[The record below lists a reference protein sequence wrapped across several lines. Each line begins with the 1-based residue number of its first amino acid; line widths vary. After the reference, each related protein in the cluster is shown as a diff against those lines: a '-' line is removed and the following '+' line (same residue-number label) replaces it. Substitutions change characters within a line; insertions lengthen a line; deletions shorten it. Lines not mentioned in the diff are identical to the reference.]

1 MKPKPLVSLNHLTV
15 PVVVDI
21 RYTFKK
27 TTKNHSF
34 QAEVSKLLD
43 LVANSLYSEREI
55 FLRELISNSADACEK
70 LRYQSLSKKNIL
82 GDDVD
87 LKINV
92 RVSKKKKY
100 IEIQDNGI
108 GMTEQELIDNLG
120 TIARSGTSKFME
132 AMKNKK
138 ETDVSAIGQ
147 FGVGFYSSYM
157 VADNVEVISKGAE
170 AEDSYLWKSNG
181 KENYSIEKIDNTKRG
196 TAIKLLI
203 KKDADEFL
211 DSFRLRSIIT
221 KYSNYIPFPIIL
233 DDLDNSKEKE
243 EKINEGDPLWL
254 KEKKDIKEEDYKQ
267 FYNNISFNF
276 DEPIKTIH
284 YNAEG
289 VINYKALL
297 YLPTNQPMDLFNSE
311 RKNKIKLYVQKVFIT
326 DECDEIM
333 PNWLRFVPGVVDSQD
348 ISLNISR
355 EMLQNNPVIEKIKK
369 GITNKVLNEISALA
383 KKDNIKFLDFWTN
396 FGAVIKEGLYEFNDH
411 HEKILTLLRFEN
423 SMNKEFM
430 SLDKYVESMVKDQKE
445 IYYFANT
452 DKDHIQNS
460 PQLEAFTDK
469 KVPVLFMTDAVDEFW
484 LQNIGKYK
492 DYDFKSIS
500 KGKVDLSKVGENK
513 ETKKDSDKK
522 INNNINNLA
531 VLLKEELKES
541 ISDVIISN
549 RLTKSPV
556 LLVAEESG
564 MDINMEKL
572 MKMHN
577 QKTPDSKKI
586 LEINA
591 EHPMIVKISEN
602 LSSFDHKKISQVI
615 LDQANILDGNV
626 LSNPTGYM
634 ESLTELF
641 IK

>member
-1 MKPKPLVSLNHLTV
+1 MLKSLQMS
-15 PVVVDI
+15 D
-21 RYTFKK
+21 K
-27 TTKNHSF
+27 TAKNHSF

-82 GDDVD
+82 GDDAD
-87 LKINV
+87 FKINV
-92 RVSKKKKY
+92 RVSKKKKT
-100 IEIQDNGI
+100 IEIEDNGI
-108 GMTEQELIDNLG
+108 GMSNEDLIDNLG

-138 ETDVSAIGQ
+138 DSDVSAIGQ

-157 VADNVEVISKGAE
+157 VSDTVEVSSKSV
-170 AEDSYLWKSNG
+170 EDDKTYLWKSNG
-181 KENYSIEKIDNTKRG
+181 KENYTIEEIDNKKRG
-196 TAIKLLI
+196 TLIKLNI
-203 KKDADEFL
+203 KKDAEEFL
-211 DSFRLRSIIT
+211 DAFRLRSIIT
-221 KYSNYIPFPIIL
+221 KYSNYIPFPILL
-233 DDLDNSKEKE
+233 DDLDNTKEKE

-254 KEKKDIKEEDYKQ
+254 KDKKDIKDEDYKQ

-276 DEPIKTIH
+276 DEPLKTIH

-289 VINYKALL
+289 VINYRALL

-311 RKNKIKLYVQKVFIT
+311 KKNKIKLYVQKVFIT

-333 PNWLRFVPGVVDSQD
+333 PNWLRFIPGVVDSQD

-355 EMLQNNPVIEKIKK
+355 EMLQNNPIIEKIKK
-369 GITNKVLNEISALA
+369 GITNKVLNEISSIA
-383 KKDNIKFLDFWTN
+383 KKDGTKFLDFWKN

-411 HEKILTLLRFEN
+411 HEKILNLLRFEN
-423 SMNKEFM
+423 SLNSDSI
-430 SLDKYVESMVKDQKE
+430 SLDSYVEKMVKDQKE

-452 DKDHIQNS
+452 DKEYIKNS
-460 PQLEAFTDK
+460 PQLESFLDK
-469 KVPVLFMTDAVDEFW
+469 KIPVLFMTDAVDEFW

-492 DYDFKSIS
+492 EFEFKSIT
-500 KGKVDLSKVGENK
+500 KGKVDLSKVGEKQSK
-513 ETKKDSDKK
+513 EKSKDNKK
-522 INNNINNLA
+522 IDSKTNNLVA
-531 VLLKEELKES
+531 LLKNELKDK
-541 ISDVIISN
+541 ISDVIVSD

-591 EHPMIVKISEN
+591 DHPMIIKISDN
-602 LSSFDHKKISQVI
+602 LNEFDHKKISQII

-626 LSNPTGYM
+626 LSNPSGYM

-641 IK
+641 VK

>member
-1 MKPKPLVSLNHLTV
+1 MLKSLKMTE
-15 PVVVDI
+15 
-21 RYTFKK
+21 K
-27 TTKNHSF
+27 TAKNHSF

-82 GDDVD
+82 GDDAD
-87 LKINV
+87 LKIYV
-92 RVSKKKKY
+92 RVSKKKKF

-108 GMTEQELIDNLG
+108 GMSEQELIDNLG

-157 VADNVEVISKGAE
+157 VADTVEVISKGA
-170 AEDSYLWKSNG
+170 AKEDSYLWKSNG
-181 KENYSIEKIDNTKRG
+181 KENYTIEKIENKKRG
-196 TAIKLLI
+196 TSIKLII

-233 DDLDNSKEKE
+233 DDLDNTKEKE

-254 KEKKDIKEEDYKQ
+254 KDKKDIKKEDYKQ

-276 DEPIKTIH
+276 DEPLKTIH

-297 YLPTNQPMDLFNSE
+297 YIPTNQPMDLFNSE

-326 DECDEIM
+326 EECDEIM

-369 GITNKVLNEISALA
+369 GITNKVLNEISSLS
-383 KKDNIKFLDFWTN
+383 KKDSNKFLEFWKN

-411 HEKILTLLRFEN
+411 HDKILTLLRFEN
-423 SMNKEFM
+423 SINKELM
-430 SLDKYVESMVKDQKE
+430 SLDKYVESMVKDQNE

-452 DKDHIQNS
+452 DKDHIKNS
-460 PQLEAFTDK
+460 PQLEAFTAK

-484 LQNIGKYK
+484 LQNIGKYN

-500 KGKVDLSKVGENK
+500 KGKVDLSKVGQNK
-513 ETKKDSDKK
+513 DTKKNNDKK
-522 INNNINNLA
+522 INNKINDLA

-541 ISDVIISN
+541 ISDVIISS

-591 EHPMIVKISEN
+591 EHPMIIKISEN

>member
-1 MKPKPLVSLNHLTV
+1 MLKSFQMTDKSSQ
-15 PVVVDI
+15 
-21 RYTFKK
+21 
-27 TTKNHSF
+27 NHSF

-82 GDDVD
+82 GDDAE
-87 LKINV
+87 LKIHI
-92 RVSKKKKY
+92 RVSKKKKI

-108 GMTEQELIDNLG
+108 GMSNEELIDNLG

-132 AMKNKK
+132 AMKDKK
-138 ETDVSAIGQ
+138 DSNVSAIGQ

-157 VADNVEVISKGAE
+157 VSDIVEVSSKS
-170 AEDSYLWKSNG
+170 AEDDKSYLWKSNG
-181 KENYSIEKIDNTKRG
+181 KENYTIEEIKNKKRG
-196 TAIKLLI
+196 TIIKLSI
-203 KKDADEFL
+203 KKDAEEFL
-211 DSFRLRSIIT
+211 DAFRLRSIIT
-221 KYSNYIPFPIIL
+221 KYSNYIPFPILL
-233 DDLDNSKEKE
+233 DDLDNAKEKE

-254 KEKKDIKEEDYKQ
+254 KDKKDIKEEDYKQ

-276 DEPIKTIH
+276 DEPLKTIH

-311 RKNKIKLYVQKVFIT
+311 KKNKIKLYVQKVFIS

-333 PNWLRFVPGVVDSQD
+333 PNWLRFIPGVVDSQD

-355 EMLQNNPVIEKIKK
+355 EMLQNNPIIEKIKK
-369 GITNKVLNEISALA
+369 GISNKVLNEINTIA
-383 KKDNIKFLDFWTN
+383 KKDNAKFLDFWKN

-411 HEKILTLLRFEN
+411 HDKILNLLRFEN
-423 SMNKEFM
+423 SLNKESI
-430 SLDKYVESMVKDQKE
+430 SLDSYVEKMAKDQKE

-452 DKDHIQNS
+452 DKEHIKNS
-460 PQLEAFTDK
+460 PQLEVFLDK
-469 KVPVLFMTDAVDEFW
+469 KIPVLFMTDAVDEFW

-492 DYDFKSIS
+492 ELEFKSIT
-500 KGKVDLSKVGENK
+500 KGKVDLSKVGEKQSK
-513 ETKKDSDKK
+513 EKKENKK
-522 INNNINNLA
+522 IDNKINELA
-531 VLLKEELKES
+531 ALLKNELKDK
-541 ISDVIISN
+541 ISDVTVSD

-591 EHPMIVKISEN
+591 EHPMIIKISDN
-602 LSSFDHKKISQVI
+602 LNVFDHKKISQII

-626 LSNPTGYM
+626 LSNPSGYM

>member
-1 MKPKPLVSLNHLTV
+1 MNN
-15 PVVVDI
+15 
-21 RYTFKK
+21 K
-27 TTKNHSF
+27 TSKNHSF

-82 GDDVD
+82 GDDKD
-87 LKINV
+87 LKITV
-92 RVSKKKKY
+92 KVSKKKKT

-108 GMTEQELIDNLG
+108 GMSNEELIDNLG

-138 ETDVSAIGQ
+138 ESDVSAIGQ

-157 VADNVEVISKGAE
+157 VSDTVEVTSKSADNQE
-170 AEDSYLWKSNG
+170 AHLWKSNG
-181 KENYSIEKIDNTKRG
+181 KENYTIDKIDEADRG
-196 TAIKLLI
+196 TIITLHI
-203 KKDADEFL
+203 KKDAEEFL
-211 DSFRLRSIIT
+211 DAMRLRSIIT

-233 DDLDNSKEKE
+233 DDIDNAKEKE

-254 KEKKDIKEEDYKQ
+254 KDKKDIKEQDYKQ

-276 DEPIKTIH
+276 DEPLKTVH
-284 YNAEG
+284 FNAEG

-297 YLPTNQPMDLFNSE
+297 YLPTNQPMDLFNSDK
-311 RKNKIKLYVQKVFIT
+311 KNKIKLYVQKVFIS

-369 GITNKVLNEISALA
+369 GITNKILNEIGSIA
-383 KKDNIKFLDFWTN
+383 KKDNVKYLDFWKN

-423 SMNKEFM
+423 SENNETV
-430 SLDKYVESMVKDQKE
+430 SLDVYVEKMAKDQKE

-452 DKDHIQNS
+452 DKDHIKNS
-460 PQLEAFTDK
+460 PQLEVFLDK
-469 KVPVLFMTDAVDEFW
+469 KIPVLFMTDAVDEFW

-492 DYDFKSIS
+492 DFDFKSIT
-500 KGKVDLSKVGENK
+500 KGKVDLSKIGEK
-513 ETKKDSDKK
+513 TKDDKKVKDKK
-522 INNNINNLA
+522 INNKINDLV
-531 VLLKEELKES
+531 VLLKNELKDT
-541 ISDVIISN
+541 ISDVVVSD

-556 LLVAEESG
+556 LLVAEETG

-577 QKTPDSKKI
+577 QKTPNSKKI
-586 LEINA
+586 LEINSD
-591 EHPMIVKISEN
+591 HPMIIKISEN
-602 LSSFDHKKISQVI
+602 LNKFDHKKVSHVI
-615 LDQANILDGNV
+615 LDQANILDGNI
-626 LSNPTGYM
+626 LSNPAAYM
-634 ESLTELF
+634 ESLTDLF

>member
-1 MKPKPLVSLNHLTV
+1 MENSNKNKENLT
-15 PVVVDI
+15 
-21 RYTFKK
+21 
-27 TTKNHSF
+27 F

-70 LRYQSLSKKNIL
+70 LRYLALSKKNIL
-82 GDDVD
+82 GENKI
-87 LKINV
+87 LEIKINV
-92 RVSKKKKY
+92 SKKRKI
-100 IEIQDNGI
+100 IEIEDNGI
-108 GMTEQELIDNLG
+108 GMSRQDLIDNLG
-120 TIARSGTSKFME
+120 TIARSGTNKFIESIKSK
-132 AMKNKK
+132 KTN
-138 ETDVSAIGQ
+138 DISAIGQ

-157 VADNVEVISKGAE
+157 VADTVAVHSKNL
-170 AEDSYLWKSNG
+170 EDDSSHLWISNG
-181 KENYSIEKIDNTKRG
+181 KDNYTIEELKKEDRG
-196 TAIKLLI
+196 TKISLNI
-203 KKDADEFL
+203 KKDSEEFL
-211 DSFRLRSIIT
+211 DSMRLRSIIS
-221 KYSNYIPFPIIL
+221 KYSNYIPFPIYL
-233 DDLDNSKEKE
+233 KDLDTKDKE
-243 EKINEGDPLWL
+243 EKINEGNPLWL
-254 KEKKDIKEEDYKQ
+254 KDKKDIKKEDYKQ

-276 DEPIKTIH
+276 DEPLKTIH
-284 YNAEG
+284 FNAEG

-355 EMLQNNPVIEKIKK
+355 EMLQNNPVIDKIKK
-369 GITNKVLNEISALA
+369 GITNKVLNEINTLST
-383 KKDNIKFLDFWTN
+383 KDNKKFLDFWKN

-411 HEKILTLLRFEN
+411 HEKLLSLLRFEN
-423 SMNKEFM
+423 SYNNNSI
-430 SLDKYVESMVKDQKE
+430 SLDDYVKNMTKDQKE

-452 DKDHIQNS
+452 DKEHIKNS
-460 PQLEAFTDK
+460 PQLEAFIDK
-469 KVPVLFMTDAVDEFW
+469 KIPVLFMTDAVDEFW
-484 LQNIGKYK
+484 LQNINKYK
-492 DYDFKSIS
+492 EFEFKSIS
-500 KGKVDLSKVGENK
+500 KGKVDISNLGIKQK
-513 ETKKDSDKK
+513 DKK
-522 INNNINNLA
+522 ESSKKIDNKINDLTS
-531 VLLKEELKES
+531 LLKKELKDK
-541 ISDVIISN
+541 ISDVIISD

-577 QKTPDSKKI
+577 QKTPESKKV

-602 LSSFDHKKISQVI
+602 LNNFDHKKVAQII
-615 LDQANILDGNV
+615 LDQANILDGNI
-626 LSNPTGYM
+626 LSNPTSYT
-634 ESLTELF
+634 ENLTDLF

>member
-1 MKPKPLVSLNHLTV
+1 MLKSFQMT
-15 PVVVDI
+15 D
-21 RYTFKK
+21 K

-82 GDDVD
+82 GDDKE
-87 LKINV
+87 LRINI

-108 GMTEQELIDNLG
+108 GMSNQELIDNLG

-132 AMKNKK
+132 AMKDKK
-138 ETDVSAIGQ
+138 DSNVSAIGQ

-157 VADNVEVISKGAE
+157 VSDTVEVTSKSADDE
-170 AEDSYLWKSNG
+170 KTHLWKSNG
-181 KENYSIEKIDNTKRG
+181 KENYTIEEIENKKRG
-196 TAIKLLI
+196 TIIKLNI
-203 KKDADEFL
+203 KKDAEEFL
-211 DSFRLRSIIT
+211 DAFRLRSIIT
-221 KYSNYIPFPIIL
+221 KYSNYIPFPILL
-233 DDLDNSKEKE
+233 DDLDNTKEKE

-254 KEKKDIKEEDYKQ
+254 KDKKDIKEEDYKQ

-276 DEPIKTIH
+276 DEPLKTIH

-311 RKNKIKLYVQKVFIT
+311 KKNKIKLYVQKVFIT

-333 PNWLRFVPGVVDSQD
+333 PNWLRFIPGVVDSQD

-355 EMLQNNPVIEKIKK
+355 EMLQNNPIIEKIKK
-369 GITNKVLNEISALA
+369 GITNKVLNEINSIA
-383 KKDNIKFLDFWTN
+383 KKDDAKFLDFWKN

-411 HEKILTLLRFEN
+411 HEKILNLLRFEN
-423 SMNKEFM
+423 SLNSDSI
-430 SLDKYVESMVKDQKE
+430 SLDSYVEKMALDQKE

-452 DKDHIQNS
+452 DKEYIKNS
-460 PQLEAFTDK
+460 PQLESFLDK
-469 KVPVLFMTDAVDEFW
+469 KIPVLFMTDAVDEFW

-492 DYDFKSIS
+492 EFDFKSIT
-500 KGKVDLSKVGENK
+500 KGKVDLSKVGGKQSK
-513 ETKKDSDKK
+513 EKSKDNKK
-522 INNNINNLA
+522 IDNKINDLTA
-531 VLLKEELKES
+531 LLKNELKDK
-541 ISDVIISN
+541 ISDVIVSD

-591 EHPMIVKISEN
+591 DHPMIVKMSNN
-602 LSSFDHKKISQVI
+602 LNEFDHKKISQII

-626 LSNPTGYM
+626 LSNPSGYM

>member
-1 MKPKPLVSLNHLTV
+1 MKNSNKNKENLT
-15 PVVVDI
+15 
-21 RYTFKK
+21 
-27 TTKNHSF
+27 F

-70 LRYQSLSKKNIL
+70 LRYLALSKKNIL
-82 GDDVD
+82 GENKI
-87 LKINV
+87 LEIKINV
-92 RVSKKKKY
+92 SKKRKI
-100 IEIQDNGI
+100 IEIEDNGI
-108 GMTEQELIDNLG
+108 GMSRQDLIDNLG
-120 TIARSGTSKFME
+120 TIARSGTNKFIESIKSK
-132 AMKNKK
+132 KTN
-138 ETDVSAIGQ
+138 DISAIGQ

-157 VADNVEVISKGAE
+157 VADTVAVHSKNVED
-170 AEDSYLWKSNG
+170 DSSHLWISNG
-181 KENYSIEKIDNTKRG
+181 KDNYTIEELKKEDRG
-196 TAIKLLI
+196 TKISLNI
-203 KKDADEFL
+203 KKDSEEFL
-211 DSFRLRSIIT
+211 DSMRLRSIIS
-221 KYSNYIPFPIIL
+221 KYSNYIPFPIYL
-233 DDLDNSKEKE
+233 KDLDTKDKE
-243 EKINEGDPLWL
+243 EKINEGNPLWL
-254 KEKKDIKEEDYKQ
+254 KDKKDIKTEDYKQ

-276 DEPIKTIH
+276 DEPLKTIH
-284 YNAEG
+284 FNAEG

-355 EMLQNNPVIEKIKK
+355 EMLQNNPVIDKIKK
-369 GITNKVLNEISALA
+369 GITNKVLNEINTLST
-383 KKDNIKFLDFWTN
+383 KDNKKFLDFWKN

-411 HEKILTLLRFEN
+411 HEKLLSLLRFEN
-423 SMNKEFM
+423 SYNNDSI
-430 SLDKYVESMVKDQKE
+430 SLDDYVKNMTKDQKE

-452 DKDHIQNS
+452 DKEHIKNS
-460 PQLEAFTDK
+460 PQLEAFIDK
-469 KVPVLFMTDAVDEFW
+469 KIPVLFMTDAVDEFW
-484 LQNIGKYK
+484 LQNINKYK
-492 DYDFKSIS
+492 EYEFKSIS
-500 KGKVDLSKVGENK
+500 KGKVDISNLGIKQKYKK
-513 ETKKDSDKK
+513 ESSKK
-522 INNNINNLA
+522 IDNKINDLTS
-531 VLLKEELKES
+531 LLKKELKDK
-541 ISDVIISN
+541 ISDVIISD

-577 QKTPDSKKI
+577 QKTPVSKKV

-602 LSSFDHKKISQVI
+602 LNNFDHKKVAQII
-615 LDQANILDGNV
+615 LDQANILDGNI
-626 LSNPTGYM
+626 LSNPTSYT
-634 ESLTELF
+634 ENLTDLF

>member
-1 MKPKPLVSLNHLTV
+1 MTE
-15 PVVVDI
+15 
-21 RYTFKK
+21 K
-27 TTKNHSF
+27 TATNHSF

-181 KENYSIEKIDNTKRG
+181 KENYSIEKIDNKKRG
-196 TAIKLLI
+196 TTIKLLI

-254 KEKKDIKEEDYKQ
+254 KDKKDIKEEDYKQ

-276 DEPIKTIH
+276 DEPLKTIH

-369 GITNKVLNEISALA
+369 GITNKVLNEISTLA
-383 KKDNIKFLDFWTN
+383 KKDNNKFLDFWKN

>member
-1 MKPKPLVSLNHLTV
+1 MTE
-15 PVVVDI
+15 
-21 RYTFKK
+21 K
-27 TTKNHSF
+27 TAKNHSF

-157 VADNVEVISKGAE
+157 VSDNVEVISKGAE

-181 KENYSIEKIDNTKRG
+181 KENYSIEKIDNKKRG
-196 TAIKLLI
+196 TTIKLLI

-276 DEPIKTIH
+276 DEPLKTIH

-369 GITNKVLNEISALA
+369 GITNKVLNEISTLA
-383 KKDNIKFLDFWTN
+383 KKDNNKFLDFWKN

>member
-1 MKPKPLVSLNHLTV
+1 MTE
-15 PVVVDI
+15 
-21 RYTFKK
+21 K
-27 TTKNHSF
+27 TAKNHSF

-181 KENYSIEKIDNTKRG
+181 KENYSIEKNDNKKRG
-196 TAIKLLI
+196 TTIKLLI

-276 DEPIKTIH
+276 DEPLKTIH

-369 GITNKVLNEISALA
+369 GITNKVLNEISTLA
-383 KKDNIKFLDFWTN
+383 KKDNNKFLDFWKN

-531 VLLKEELKES
+531 VLLKEELKDS

>member
-1 MKPKPLVSLNHLTV
+1 MTDKSSQ
-15 PVVVDI
+15 
-21 RYTFKK
+21 
-27 TTKNHSF
+27 NHSF

-82 GDDVD
+82 GDDTE
-87 LKINV
+87 LKIHI
-92 RVSKKKKY
+92 RVSKKKKI

-108 GMTEQELIDNLG
+108 GMSNEELIDNLG

-132 AMKNKK
+132 AMKDKK
-138 ETDVSAIGQ
+138 DSNVSAIGQ

-157 VADNVEVISKGAE
+157 VSDIVEVSSKS
-170 AEDSYLWKSNG
+170 AEDDKSYLWKSNG
-181 KENYSIEKIDNTKRG
+181 KENYTIEEIKNKKRG
-196 TAIKLLI
+196 TIIKLSI
-203 KKDADEFL
+203 KKDAEEFL
-211 DSFRLRSIIT
+211 DAFRLRSIIT
-221 KYSNYIPFPIIL
+221 KYSNYIPFPILL
-233 DDLDNSKEKE
+233 DDLDNAKEKE

-254 KEKKDIKEEDYKQ
+254 KDKKNIKEEDYKQ

-276 DEPIKTIH
+276 DEPLKTIH

-311 RKNKIKLYVQKVFIT
+311 KKNKIKLYVQKVFIS

-333 PNWLRFVPGVVDSQD
+333 PNWLRFIPGVVDSQD

-355 EMLQNNPVIEKIKK
+355 EMLQNNPIIEKIKK
-369 GITNKVLNEISALA
+369 GISNKVLNEINTIA
-383 KKDNIKFLDFWTN
+383 KKDNAKFLDFWKN

-411 HEKILTLLRFEN
+411 HDKILNLLRFEN
-423 SMNKEFM
+423 SLNKDSI
-430 SLDKYVESMVKDQKE
+430 SLDSYVEKMAKDQKE

-452 DKDHIQNS
+452 DKEHIKNS
-460 PQLEAFTDK
+460 PQLEVFLDK
-469 KVPVLFMTDAVDEFW
+469 KIPVLFMTDAVDEFW

-492 DYDFKSIS
+492 ELEFKSIT
-500 KGKVDLSKVGENK
+500 KGKVDLSKVGEKQSK
-513 ETKKDSDKK
+513 EKKENKK
-522 INNNINNLA
+522 IDNKINELA
-531 VLLKEELKES
+531 ALLKNELKDK
-541 ISDVIISN
+541 ISDVTVSD

-591 EHPMIVKISEN
+591 EHPMIIKISDN
-602 LSSFDHKKISQVI
+602 LNVFDHKKISQII

-626 LSNPTGYM
+626 LSNPSEYM
-634 ESLTELF
+634 EILTELF

>member
-1 MKPKPLVSLNHLTV
+1 MTE
-15 PVVVDI
+15 
-21 RYTFKK
+21 K
-27 TTKNHSF
+27 TAKNHSF

-276 DEPIKTIH
+276 DEPLKTIH

-383 KKDNIKFLDFWTN
+383 KKDNIKFLDFWKN

-531 VLLKEELKES
+531 VLLKEELKDS